1 MDIICSICIENIKF
15 DNNCIITECGHH
27 FHTACLLKN
36 IRVNNFCCPYCRAEM
51 VEQSHDMVETIDE
64 IEEVYFTWIVR
75 KIGGDLFIEYK
86 KWVTNEMLKYVYQI
100 LTAVN
105 VCFIFTL
112 LYIRSTRT
120 LSYNQIFNIW
130 CGLYAI
136 NFISMMSLLSDL
148 EYPTTYKEL
157 YHIFEYKYYQCFIF
171 YFMHFFVVTTLMSNL
186 VITNAN

>member
-1 MDIICSICIENIKF
+1 MDIECSICIENIKF
-15 DNNCIITECGHH
+15 DKNCIITECGHH

-51 VEQSHDMVETIDE
+51 VEQSHDMEQME
-64 IEEVYFTWIVR
+64 ENEVYFTWIVR

-86 KWVTNEMLKYVYQI
+86 KWVTNEMLNYIYQI

-120 LSYNQIFNIW
+120 LSYHQIFNIW

-136 NFISMMSLLSDL
+136 HFISMMSLLSDL

-157 YHIFEYKYYQCFIF
+157 YRIFEYKYYQCFIF